1 MHARTGTLEVGPDKV
16 DAASQAIQSTVESEY
31 RGQQGYKGFVIL
43 ADRGSG
49 KVLGISF
56 WESEADLEASDEL
69 GARARSAAAES
80 ADSSSEPVRE
90 AFEVLFHEQV

>member
-1 MHARTGTLEVGPDKV
+1 MHARTGTLEVDPDKV
-16 DAASQAIQSTVESEY
+16 DAASQSIQSKVESEF
-31 RGQQGYKGFVIL
+31 RDQQGYKGFVIL

-49 KVLGISF
+49 KVIGISF
-56 WESEADLEASDEL
+56 WDSEADLKASDEL

-90 AFEVLFHEQV
+90 VFEVLFDDQV